1 MLVRGSAEIGISD
14 RSGKLVGGVIMF
26 SDPAGFSSF
35 SIAAPLLPTAA
46 NLSNFL
52 LSSASSRRR
61 LTSRP
66 EPELE
71 VDPAGDLGLSGDPGQ
86 LLFLLAAPEIGS
98 ARRHFIRSN
107 GLSSI

>member
-35 SIAAPLLPTAA
+35 SIAAPA

-52 LSSASSRRR
+52 LSSASNRRR